1 MIRPH
6 GVEGSLV
13 GLSDFIAELKRRR
26 VIRALLAWGIASFA
40 VLQIYEPV
48 MHGLHLPE
56 WTLSFVVVAL
66 GLGFPVTAAL
76 AWVFD
81 LKAGGI
87 ERTRPTAE
95 KVPGSPRTAPSPWA
109 RFAILVGI
117 GFAAASPGLAYYFV
131 WPGVAFRQAGGSEAR
146 SAITDKP
153 SIAVLAFTDMSP
165 QKDQEYLSDGVAEEI
180 LNVLTRVEGL
190 KVVGRT
196 SSFSFKGKD
205 VVTSEIG
212 RRLAVGS
219 LLEGS
224 VRRDGNR
231 IRIAAELVNAADGV
245 RLWSKTYDG
254 EMGAAFAIQDEV
266 ARDVAMAL
274 QVKLLPAKG
283 QTRAVVPEAYTQYM
297 IAKQIASQGSTRE
310 DWSRAMA
317 GFERAIALDPG
328 FAAPLAR
335 LGQFLAG
342 TSNDVADERSRRL
355 QREAAWDAVAQAIRL
370 APDEAEGYTARG
382 FLKLNLDL
390 DWAGA
395 ESDFEHALRLNPSNP
410 ITVGG
415 LGIIH
420 RAMGRQDEAIRAF
433 RRAVELDPLSS
444 NRWVELSD
452 ALLGSGD
459 VAGARKA
466 AHQALEISPGHAD
479 AGELARLADL
489 LEGRA
494 DKVLESVGREKEDW
508 RRLQSTAIAEHA
520 LGHLEPSTRALKEFT
535 DRFGP
540 SYPYEAAEAHAWCG
554 HPDEAFAWL
563 DRTLWSGKAVG
574 DIAAQ
579 LGTDPL
585 LRNLHSDPRWKALLR
600 RLNLPVS

>member
-1 MIRPH
+1 LARF
-6 GVEGSLV
+6 
-13 GLSDFIAELKRRR
+13 SDFVAELKRRR
-26 VIRALLAWGIASFA
+26 VVRALLGWGIASFA
-40 VLQIYEPV
+40 VLQVYEPV

-56 WTLSFVVVAL
+56 WTLSFVVVIL

-81 LKAGGI
+81 LRASGI
-87 ERTRPTAE
+87 ERTRPAAGD
-95 KVPGSPRTAPSPWA
+95 VDGSPRTAPSPRA
-109 RFAILVGI
+109 RFAILIGI

-131 WPGVAFRQAGGSEAR
+131 WPGVAFRRGGDSEAS
-146 SAITDKP
+146 SAATGKP
-153 SIAVLAFTDMSP
+153 SIAVLAFADMSP

-196 SSFSFKGKD
+196 SSFFFKGKN
-205 VVTSEIG
+205 VVSSEIG

-266 ARDVAMAL
+266 ARDVAVAL

-283 QTRAVVPEAYTQYM
+283 RSRAVVPEAYAQYL
-297 IAKQIASQGSTRE
+297 IARQIASQGSTRE

-317 GFERAIALDPG
+317 GFERAVALDPG

-335 LGQFLAG
+335 LGQFLGG
-342 TSNDVADERSRRL
+342 TSDDVPDERSRRL
-355 QREAAWDAVAQAIRL
+355 QREAAWDAVARAIQL

-382 FLKLNLDL
+382 FLKLKLNL

-395 ESDFEHALRLNPSNP
+395 ESDFEHALRLNPSNA

-415 LGIIH
+415 LGNIH
-420 RAMGRQDEAIRAF
+420 RAMGRQDEAERAF
-433 RRAVELDPLSS
+433 RRAVEIDPLSS
-444 NRWVELSD
+444 NRWLGLSD
-452 ALLGSGD
+452 DLLAKGD
-459 VAGARKA
+459 IAGARKA
-466 AHQALEISPGHAD
+466 AQRAMEISPGHKDAAD
-479 AGELARLADL
+479 VARLADL
-489 LEGRA
+489 LEGQA
-494 DKVLESVGREKEDW
+494 GKVLEDVRREKDDW
-508 RRLQSTAIAEHA
+508 RRLYLTAMAEHA
-520 LGHLEPSTRALKEFT
+520 LGHRETSMNALKEFT
-535 DRFGP
+535 AHWGP
-540 SYPYEAAEAHAWCG
+540 DHPYVAAEAHAWCG
-554 HPDEAFAWL
+554 HPDESFAWL
-563 DRTLWSGKAVG
+563 DRTLWSGQAIG
-574 DIAAQ
+574 DIASTM
-579 LGTDPL
+579 GTDPL
-585 LRNLHSDPRWKALLR
+585 LQSLHSDPRWKVLLR
-600 RLNLPVS
+600 KLKLPVPVD